1 MLQWEARLGSQF
13 FCLPKA
19 SCSSTK
25 QLETP
30 EVPCHLVPLYARGW
44 NLKEAARACGC
55 SPSHL
60 RAVMQGEREPS
71 AELKSKL
78 AALKQKPLSVNFN

>member
-1 MLQWEARLGSQF
+1 MDMTDKTKITIEA
-13 FCLPKA
+13 
-19 SCSSTK
+19 
-25 QLETP
+25 

-71 AELKSKL
+71 SELKSKL